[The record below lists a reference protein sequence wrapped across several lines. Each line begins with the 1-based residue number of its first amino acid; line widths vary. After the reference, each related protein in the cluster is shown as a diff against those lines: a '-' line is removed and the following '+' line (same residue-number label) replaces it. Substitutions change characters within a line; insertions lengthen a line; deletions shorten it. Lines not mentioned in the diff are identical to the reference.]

1 MRYEEIEPYLIDFL
15 KGKTDEATEYRIKA
29 YLQKF
34 PEFQSELDELKST
47 IYFVKKTPL
56 ADAKPHLKMDFYA
69 MLSDAQKNQ
78 KSKKNWLIW
87 LENLQQWWTMSR
99 FKTTV
104 AFGVSLTALT
114 LWFAIN
120 NQTEKQKERIVTTQ
134 KLWFAI
140 NNQTEK
146 QKERIVTTQKTQK
159 IIQIDTSK
167 EEKNDASIINQKNVD
182 VYAKNQKN
190 DYKAT
195 EIVESKYNNN
205 DSFGKSMEIES
216 SSLPIKAET
225 KAYSR
230 AINKE
235 NDSPL
240 NTEKIVKI
248 YQKKVN
254 LQDYLAYIKN
264 NSNVH
269 EQLAALSELEK
280 YGQDEDVRKQVLAQL
295 PYIKNTHSQLVTLD
309 WIVKNHILEGALS
322 LNQLLEQDL
331 HPIVR
336 DSIEDALESM

>member
-134 KLWFAI
+134 K
-140 NNQTEK
+140 
-146 QKERIVTTQKTQK
+146 TQK

-167 EEKNDASIINQKNVD
+167 EKNDASIINQKNVD

>member
-134 KLWFAI
+134 K
-140 NNQTEK
+140 
-146 QKERIVTTQKTQK
+146 TQK

-167 EEKNDASIINQKNVD
+167 EKNDASIINQKNVD

-190 DYKAT
+190 DDKAT
-195 EIVESKYNNN
+195 EIVESKHNNN

-216 SSLPIKAET
+216 SSLPIKAEI

>member
-69 MLSDAQKNQ
+69 MLSEAQKNQ

-99 FKTTV
+99 LKTTV

-114 LWFAIN
+114 LWFTIN

-134 KLWFAI
+134 KI
-140 NNQTEK
+140 
-146 QKERIVTTQKTQK
+146 QK
-159 IIQIDTSK
+159 IIQKDTSK
-167 EEKNDASIINQKNVD
+167 EKNDASIIHQKNVD

-190 DYKAT
+190 DDKAT

-205 DSFGKSMEIES
+205 DSFSKSMEIES

-225 KAYSR
+225 KAYSK

-254 LQDYLAYIKN
+254 LKDYLAYIKN

>member
-114 LWFAIN
+114 
-120 NQTEKQKERIVTTQ
+120 
-134 KLWFAI
+134 LWFAI

>member
-99 FKTTV
+99 LKTTV

-134 KLWFAI
+134 K
-140 NNQTEK
+140 
-146 QKERIVTTQKTQK
+146 TQK

-167 EEKNDASIINQKNVD
+167 EKNDASIINQKNTD

-190 DYKAT
+190 DDKAT
-195 EIVESKYNNN
+195 EIAESKYNNN

-216 SSLPIKAET
+216 SLPIKAEI
-225 KAYSR
+225 KAYSK

-248 YQKKVN
+248 YQKKIN